1 MIMFLPINAGSTNDT
16 WCTSCGHKI
25 TVSCEGIKTVI
36 ITPPLSSGKQRTRT
50 KVSKGYVEGQPLPD
64 KGTCSHYKKSMRW
77 FRFTCCERLFP
88 CDKCHDAQ
96 FPDCPL
102 EPANRMVCGL
112 CAKEQPVRGQCKFCH
127 GDIAGNIRSHHW
139 EGGKG
144 CRDQKRMSNNDPKK
158 HKNSKL
164 KTQSQKD
171 KRVGKKK
178 ETTSDQT

>member
-1 MIMFLPINAGSTNDT
+1 M
-16 WCTSCGHKI
+16 
-25 TVSCEGIKTVI
+25 TVSFEGFKTI
-36 ITPPLSSGKQRTRT
+36 IINPPLSSGKQRTRT
-50 KVSKGYVEGQPLPD
+50 KVEKGFTEGQPLPD
-64 KGTCSHYKKSMRW
+64 KGTCVHYKKSQRW

-88 CDKCHDAQ
+88 CDRCHDAQ
-96 FPDCPL
+96 FPECPL
-102 EPANRMVCGL
+102 EQANRMVCGL

-127 GDIAGNIRSHHW
+127 GEIAGNLRSHHW

-144 CRDQKRMSNNDPKK
+144 CRDQVRMSNNDPRK

-178 ETTSDQT
+178 ETQSDQT